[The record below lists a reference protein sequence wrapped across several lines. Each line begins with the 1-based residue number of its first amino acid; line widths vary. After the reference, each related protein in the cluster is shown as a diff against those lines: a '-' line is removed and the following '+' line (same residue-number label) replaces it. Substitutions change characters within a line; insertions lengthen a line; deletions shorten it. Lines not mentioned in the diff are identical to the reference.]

1 MPVTPRRPASVLAF
15 FPTAGTAV
23 LEAFHQHFNY
33 GSLTSILPIT
43 QLSSSSTNSS
53 PVYPFHSPTSFI
65 CFPGML
71 LFAASLP
78 SAQSLCHPV
87 SLYMPLRDVLG
98 FRMPPDFRRCIRP
111 SRDQA
116 MACLLSPFSR
126 VSSPFALP
134 STSSGRLRP
143 FPFCL
148 HRASKVPVPPAYLP
162 PTAMHRVSLHATS
175 VAR

>member
-15 FPTAGTAV
+15 FPTAGT
-23 LEAFHQHFNY
+23 ESPEPQYSRRSISISTY
-33 GSLTSILPIT
+33 GSLTPILHIT

-53 PVYPFHSPTSFI
+53 PVYPFHSPISFI

-71 LFAASLP
+71 LFAASFP

-87 SLYMPLRDVLG
+87 SLSMPLRDVLG

-116 MACLLSPFSR
+116 MACLLSP
-126 VSSPFALP
+126 L
-134 STSSGRLRP
+134 L
-143 FPFCL
+143 
-148 HRASKVPVPPAYLP
+148 K
-162 PTAMHRVSLHATS
+162 SL
-175 VAR
+175 